1 MPTLKKLKLPLNKET
16 FWASIENDA
25 LIPEAKYLTLK
36 SLYSTNG
43 SGAMTS
49 RERLESLSRDGMVR
63 VIYKSDSVLVP
74 VEKVIEFSE
83 LFNQYVKWKEND
95 NENANQEI

>member
-1 MPTLKKLKLPLNKET
+1 MPTLKKLKLPLNQET
-16 FWASIENDA
+16 FWASIENDV

-43 SGAMTS
+43 SDAMIS
-49 RERLESLSRDGMVR
+49 RERLESLSKDGMVR
-63 VIYKSDSVLVP
+63 VTYKSDTVLVP